1 MIGIESTAG
10 ERIAMAR
17 EIAEGRRRQF
27 QRHRS
32 QAKPTAYEAPRATR
46 ATRPRVRSASRA

>member
-1 MIGIESTAG
+1 MIGIESTAA

-32 QAKPTAYEAPRATR
+32 EAKPTAYERPRAIR
-46 ATRPRVRSASRA
+46 AIRPRVRSASRA